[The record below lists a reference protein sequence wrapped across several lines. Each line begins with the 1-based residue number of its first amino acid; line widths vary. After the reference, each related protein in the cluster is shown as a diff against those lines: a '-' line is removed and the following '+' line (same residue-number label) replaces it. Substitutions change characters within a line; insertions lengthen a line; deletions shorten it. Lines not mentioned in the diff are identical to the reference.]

1 MSKRKVSER
10 APKLDKENDMHIS
23 GDEGDDMDVVDV
35 DFDFFDPKEIDFH
48 AIKNLLKQLFG
59 ADHELV
65 NLSELADLIIGQPL
79 LGSTVKV
86 DGEGDPYAFMSI
98 LNMQVHKDKEC
109 MKQIKE
115 YLLSKCKKNQ
125 AAFDQLSSIL
135 KEDSDKH
142 VGLLLTDR
150 LVNMPPQIAPPMY
163 KMLAEEIEWAVED
176 KEPYE
181 FEYYLLLSKTY
192 KEVAPTVDEEEMAAP
207 VTHTKK
213 KGKMADSLLFYFHP
227 EDELIARHADLVQ
240 DFKFTQATS
249 VADSKR
255 AFQDYGI
262 APARKLIVVH
272 KSKMA
277 NLIKNLE
284 EAMSV

>member
-10 APKLDKENDMHIS
+10 EPKLKENVMDIS
-23 GDEGDDMDVVDV
+23 GDEDEDMTDVVDV

-59 ADHELV
+59 SDHELF
-65 NLSELADLIIGQPL
+65 NLSELTELIIGQPL
-79 LGSTVKV
+79 IGSTIKV
-86 DGEGDPYAFMSI
+86 DGEGDPYAFMSV
-98 LNMQVHKDKEC
+98 LNMHVHKDKEC

-115 YLLSKCKKNQ
+115 YLLAKCKKNH
-125 AAFDQLSSIL
+125 AAFDKLNTIL
-135 KEDSDKH
+135 KEDSNQH

-150 LVNMPPQIAPPMY
+150 LVNMPPQTAPPMY

-181 FEYYLLLSKTY
+181 FEYYILLSKTY
-192 KEVAPTVDEEEMAAP
+192 KEVAPTVDEEEMAIPA
-207 VTHTKK
+207 THTKK
-213 KGKMADSLLFYFHP
+213 KGKMADTILFYFHP
-227 EDELIARHADLVQ
+227 EDELISRHADLVQ

-262 APARKLIVVH
+262 APSRKFMIIH
-272 KSKMA
+272 KSKMPA
-277 NLIKNLE
+277 LIKNLE
-284 EAMSV
+284 EAMGA